1 MDKLLKLLTEGT
13 EIEQI
18 QELACEVLI
27 EKDGHPAWDNMEILR
42 LNGYPVV
49 PVEQDRFGWL
59 LGGIETDNG
68 LIIYG

>member
-1 MDKLLKLLTEGT
+1 MEELLRLLHEGT
-13 EIEQI
+13 EIERI
-18 QELACEVLI
+18 EELACSLLI
-27 EKDGHPAWDNMEILR
+27 DKDGHPSWDNMEILH

-59 LGGIETDNG
+59 LGGIETSNG